1 MNGSNTGGACR
12 PICWGV
18 GVIAGII
25 AFALIKSGLGFFLA
39 LILAI
44 VIGALVAYGL
54 ITLVCGAEDTSGAA
68 GAASTADMAATS
80 DHGASAGAQSDD
92 AVAAPKAEPAPTTTE
107 TAAVETAEPAKPVV
121 EDKPVEAPVDDSAT
135 DAAPVEVSKA
145 ADIKAKG
152 AAPAA
157 DEGTQPKG
165 LDGPRDGQADDL
177 KQIKGVGPALE
188 KLLNELGFFHF
199 DQIAAWSADEVAWV
213 DQNLKGFKGRVTRD
227 NWIAQAKD
235 LAKGS

>member
-1 MNGSNTGGACR
+1 MNGSNDSGACR

-54 ITLVCGAEDTSGAA
+54 ITLVCGADDTSGAA
-68 GAASTADMAATS
+68 GTASTADVAAAS
-80 DHGASAGAQSDD
+80 DNGAGAGAQSDD
-92 AVAAPKAEPAPTTTE
+92 AVAAPKAEPAPTTAPSTTE
-107 TAAVETAEPAKPVV
+107 TAPAETAEPAKPVV
-121 EDKPVEAPVDDSAT
+121 EDKPVEEPADKSAAE
-135 DAAPVEVSKA
+135 AAPKAKPAKAKDTA
-145 ADIKAKG
+145 ADA
-152 AAPAA
+152 
-157 DEGTQPKG
+157 GTQPKG

-213 DQNLKGFKGRVTRD
+213 DQNLKGFKGRVSRD

>member
-1 MNGSNTGGACR
+1 MNGSNDSGACR

-54 ITLVCGAEDTSGAA
+54 ITLVCGADDTSGAA
-68 GAASTADMAATS
+68 GSATTADMAATS
-80 DHGASAGAQSDD
+80 DNGASAGAQSDD
-92 AVAAPKAEPAPTTTE
+92 AVAAPKAEPAPTTTD
-107 TAAVETAEPAKPVV
+107 TAPAETAEPAKPVV
-121 EDKPVEAPVDDSAT
+121 EDKPVEEPAEDNATAAAPKAKPAN
-135 DAAPVEVSKA
+135 DAA
-145 ADIKAKG
+145 ADA
-152 AAPAA
+152 
-157 DEGTQPKG
+157 GTQPKG

-213 DQNLKGFKGRVTRD
+213 DQNLKGFKGRVSRD